1 MGEVVITRAK
11 CGTRQA
17 FHGSKWEIALEAEVW
32 LKQLQQAKHQAKQV
46 PARTPKSR
54 QADSSAARAVL
65 HAPERRVARALH
77 GITTGA

>member
-32 LKQLQQAKHQAKQV
+32 LKQHQQAKTPGQAG
-46 PARTPKSR
+46 PS
-54 QADSSAARAVL
+54 
-65 HAPERRVARALH
+65 
-77 GITTGA
+77 